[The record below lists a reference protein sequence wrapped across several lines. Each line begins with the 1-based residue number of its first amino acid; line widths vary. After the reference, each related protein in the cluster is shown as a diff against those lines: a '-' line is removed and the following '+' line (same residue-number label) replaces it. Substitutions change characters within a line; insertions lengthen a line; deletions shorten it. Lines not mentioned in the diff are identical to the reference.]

1 VEAAVF
7 LAVEAEK
14 ALVRR
19 IGFETS
25 GQAEQ
30 QVEAGGLK
38 SRREKAGPLFHVVIF
53 RYLFIAIATL
63 VVAFALFVNG
73 FSKRRDNL

>member
-53 RYLFIAIATL
+53 DICLSPLRPWWLL
-63 VVAFALFVNG
+63 LP
-73 FSKRRDNL
+73 SS